1 MNEFSLKEGRL
12 RGGILSAIGAAF
24 GYLVVP
30 VILFSFVYMALT
42 QLASGADVSGLSTI
56 EEMRNA
62 ALLLG
67 LPIVVLVFFRGY
79 YFKGTYSRLV
89 FALVTTAFVAVWI
102 WFVLH
107 EGKFM
112 ISVEEASLGADVS
125 AIVLLFIIAAII
137 GGLYYVAEYLS
148 YRKEYLQKRS
158 DGGQPPSE
166 QTKEPSDEGKPTPQP
181 EVVEAVEQEGQKEAE
196 ESNVSKDS

>member
-30 VILFSFVYMALT
+30 VVLFSFVYAALT
-42 QLASGADVSGLSTI
+42 QLASGPDVSGLSTI

-67 LPIVVLVFFRGY
+67 LPIIVLVFFRGY

-89 FALVTTAFVAVWI
+89 FALVTTAFAAVWI

-112 ISVEEASLGADVS
+112 ISVEGASLGADVS
-125 AIVLLFIIAAII
+125 AIVLLFVIAAII

-158 DGGQPPSE
+158 GGGQPPSE
-166 QTKEPSDEGKPTPQP
+166 QAKESPEEKKPTPQP
-181 EVVEAVEQEGQKEAE
+181 EVAEAAEQAVQKEAE
-196 ESNVSKDS
+196 EPIVNKDS